1 MKALITAL
9 ALVTLIAS
17 PSFAQHYES
26 QPATGQS
33 PASSSYGDNGW

>member
-9 ALVTLIAS
+9 ALVTLLAG
-17 PSFAQHYES
+17 PSFAQHAEYDA
-26 QPATGQS
+26 PTNQS